1 MPNKMDRFA
10 EIFRHG
16 AEAALWDTSSGSDH
30 SPENSAADLF
40 DLVKSFMER
49 DDVEINEGEEEDG
62 STEESDGGFSC
73 DSDAGVIK
81 LKNLFG
87 SRDNKS
93 DEIRIEAEQAL
104 KKLVG
109 GRSFQGIKRKLMAHL
124 RRKGFDA
131 GLCKSKGEKL
141 QSFPAG
147 DHEYIDVNF
156 GGNRYIVE
164 IFLAREFE
172 IARPTRK
179 YTSLLNTFPE
189 IFVGNLEELK
199 QVVKLMCSAMKQ
211 SMNIR
216 NMHVPPWRRKG
227 YMQEKWF
234 GSYKRTTNH
243 KGSGSAEAETSPG
256 MSSACFKTSHC
267 RGDFGRN
274 RGIMVGN
281 LTAAFGAADGL
292 LL

>member
-1 MPNKMDRFA
+1 MDRFA

-16 AEAALWDTSSGSDH
+16 AEAAVWDTSSGSDH

-62 STEESDGGFSC
+62 GKEESDSFSC

-131 GLCKSKGEKL
+131 GEFEFRFQFKL
-141 QSFPAG
+141 NP
-147 DHEYIDVNF
+147 
-156 GGNRYIVE
+156 
-164 IFLAREFE
+164 IFLEG
-172 IARPTRK
+172 
-179 YTSLLNTFPE
+179 
-189 IFVGNLEELK
+189 V
-199 QVVKLMCSAMKQ
+199 
-211 SMNIR
+211 
-216 NMHVPPWRRKG
+216 
-227 YMQEKWF
+227 
-234 GSYKRTTNH
+234 
-243 KGSGSAEAETSPG
+243 
-256 MSSACFKTSHC
+256 
-267 RGDFGRN
+267 
-274 RGIMVGN
+274 
-281 LTAAFGAADGL
+281 
-292 LL
+292 